1 MMGAQMSAG
10 MVHGFALLRRV
21 SRDSLGH
28 RDMSPSGHGILMP
41 DADATT
47 PSDADLL
54 RLSADG
60 DKDAFSILYDRFS
73 RPLFSLILKIL
84 SNPSEAE
91 DVVQEVFIELWS
103 KAADFDAARAQP
115 FTLAVSIARNKAIDR
130 IRTRTRRGGILEQSA
145 DDIAMRSLSTTEA
158 DARDAASASESA
170 KVVRGAFSDLPSD
183 QKTAIELAF
192 FEGLTQSEIA
202 DRLSQP
208 LGTVKAR
215 IRRGMLRMRERLAGR
230 V

>member
-1 MMGAQMSAG
+1 MSAG
-10 MVHGFALLRRV
+10 RVDGLGLLSCV
-21 SRDSLGH
+21 SHNSSAH
-28 RDMSPSGHGILMP
+28 RDVSCSGDGISMP
-41 DADATT
+41 RADAPTS
-47 PSDADLL
+47 SDADLL

-84 SNPSEAE
+84 GNPTEAE
-91 DVVQEVFIELWS
+91 DVVQEVFVELWS
-103 KAADFDAARAQP
+103 KAMDFDGTRAQP
-115 FTLAVSIARNKAIDR
+115 FTWAVSIARNKAIER
-130 IRTRTRRGGILEQSA
+130 IRTRTRRGGILERSA
-145 DDIAMRSLSTTEA
+145 DDIAARSLSTTA
-158 DARDAASASESA
+158 ANSRDAASASESA
-170 KVVRGAFSDLPSD
+170 EVVREAFSDLPLD

-192 FEGLTQSEIA
+192 FEGLTQAEIA

-208 LGTVKAR
+208 LGTIKAR